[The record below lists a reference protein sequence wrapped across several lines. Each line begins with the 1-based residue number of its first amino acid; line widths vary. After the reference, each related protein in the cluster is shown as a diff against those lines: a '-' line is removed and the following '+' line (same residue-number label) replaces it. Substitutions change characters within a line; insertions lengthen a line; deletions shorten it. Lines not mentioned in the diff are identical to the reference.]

1 MNKYLKIDLSDFEDV
16 SIVKTEKANLLHS
29 PTGKVVGKTNKIT
42 FKDGSVRYFT
52 DEELSTGQLKDF

>member
-16 SIVKTEKANLLHS
+16 SVAKTEKVNLLHA

-42 FKDGSVRYFT
+42 FKDGSVRYYT
-52 DEELSTGQLKDF
+52 DEELSTGKLKDF